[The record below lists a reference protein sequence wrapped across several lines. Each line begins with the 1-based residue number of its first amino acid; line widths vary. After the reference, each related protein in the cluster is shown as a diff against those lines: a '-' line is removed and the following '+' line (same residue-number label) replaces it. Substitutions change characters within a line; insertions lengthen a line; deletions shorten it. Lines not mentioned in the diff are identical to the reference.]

1 MQDQSSQPQNTPPAS
16 AAPVTKPVILI
27 VEDDPLLVKMYTT
40 KFTKEGF
47 EVLTAEDGEQGLKT
61 ALSNKI
67 DFMVLDVMMPKLSG
81 IDMLTQLR
89 QSRAGQDTPAIMLTN
104 LTQQAEAER
113 LKTLG
118 VKEYLVKANLTPSE
132 VVAKV
137 KKYLGR
143 Q

>member
-1 MQDQSSQPQNTPPAS
+1 MQDN
-16 AAPVTKPVILI
+16 KPVILI

-47 EVLTAEDGEQGLKT
+47 TVLTAEDGEEGLKT
-61 ALSNKI
+61 AIANKI

-89 QSRAGQDTPAIMLTN
+89 QNPAGLSTPAIVLTN

-137 KKYLGR
+137 KQYLGR
-143 Q
+143 